1 MFAGNAHEWW
11 ACVVVIS
18 TFAKLLSRH
27 IISFSILRTVGGFSA
42 HDHIVGICRWCELLR
57 VLPTRFVLLQF
68 FNQPQK
74 TSNKIFL
81 LRSIN
86 NWTGA
91 GTKGRMRCDK
101 QCINSS
107 FSWVPCIIQCTFKS
121 WTRPFEASDVPTDCL
136 FPATGPYKYRLI
148 MKLNV

>member
-1 MFAGNAHEWW
+1 
-11 ACVVVIS
+11 VVIS

-91 GTKGRMRCDK
+91 GSKDGCDATNNAS
-101 QCINSS
+101 IRLSAEFRASS
-107 FSWVPCIIQCTFKS
+107 NALSKAERDLWRLAMSQLTALLGY
-121 WTRPFEASDVPTDCL
+121 TGLDCQVL
-136 FPATGPYKYRLI
+136 
-148 MKLNV
+148 